1 MPSVSFQSN
10 TLEHKALIRVD
21 TGGTHFALVRPKPPL
36 FTQEGRRKVVY
47 TYGGVH
53 FFDVS
58 HTLEPH
64 TSASETLL
72 RLLCVRHVVLPD
84 GTIARLRFDT
94 ARSTSGP
101 NESSQRSVSA
111 HGVREGVDVLCTAD
125 RTTLSERRGARLVI
139 RGDRCE
145 PLVQLRGL
153 LETTRGVLGARF
165 SGAGWRG
172 CCVALVRAD
181 EAAAAAAAV
190 AEGYAV
196 IQVSVAEYD
205 SRTLARK
212 K

>member
-1 MPSVSFQSN
+1 
-10 TLEHKALIRVD
+10 
-21 TGGTHFALVRPKPPL
+21 
-36 FTQEGRRKVVY
+36 
-47 TYGGVH
+47 
-53 FFDVS
+53 
-58 HTLEPH
+58 
-64 TSASETLL
+64 
-72 RLLCVRHVVLPD
+72 
-84 GTIARLRFDT
+84 
-94 ARSTSGP
+94 
-101 NESSQRSVSA
+101 
-111 HGVREGVDVLCTAD
+111 VDVLCTAD